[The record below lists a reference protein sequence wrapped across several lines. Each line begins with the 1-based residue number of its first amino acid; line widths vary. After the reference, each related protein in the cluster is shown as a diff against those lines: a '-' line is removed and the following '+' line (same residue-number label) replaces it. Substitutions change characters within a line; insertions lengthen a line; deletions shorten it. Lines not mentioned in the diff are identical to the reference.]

1 MNMSEQTITDMLGH
15 LEAACHAASKMLAEG
30 TLTQEEYSRD
40 YNSVIARMEDRVRSV
55 KERIKCTHDYMT
67 ITHVDGGYGDGII
80 DVKWM
85 CNNCGVVMRGQLS
98 MSELWCYDTTAKEI
112 QMNFEKVSR

>member
-1 MNMSEQTITDMLGH
+1 MSEEQTITDMLEH
-15 LEAACHAASKMLAEG
+15 LEAACNTALHMKHKGIIESN
-30 TLTQEEYSRD
+30 EYEQHF
-40 YNSVIARMEDRVRSV
+40 NSVIAQMEDRVRSV

-67 ITHVDGGYGDGII
+67 ITHVVGGYGDGII

-85 CNNCGVVMRGQLS
+85 CNNCAVVMRGQLN

-112 QMNFEKVSR
+112 QMNFEKVSQ